1 MAKNKENIV
10 TTDVPRMVSS
20 HNVHLD
26 EDYAVWM
33 ADLKTRYRKAQV
45 RAAIKVNAEQLL
57 FNWQLGR
64 DLVQKKAEER
74 WGAGVVEQVSM
85 DLKAEFPPAT
95 GFSARNLWDMK
106 MWYLFYAN
114 KIQST
119 KLRQAVAEM
128 HPADNVRARDLRQ
141 IAGELTDEQKLQQVV
156 AEFPEVFSYV
166 PWGHHIMIARKSASL
181 EEALFYIRQTI
192 ERGYSRDA
200 LARAIE
206 ADTFHTQGAAL
217 SNYTSTLPS
226 VQGAMMQEMVRSNY
240 DFSFATVKHA
250 TYDETELED
259 ALYANITEMLL
270 ELGNGFAFIGRQ
282 KEILAVGKDRKV
294 DLLFYHIRQRCYVVV
309 ELKARAFEPEFA
321 SKLNFYVNACNDLLK
336 QPEDNPTCGLLICT
350 DYDETE
356 VRWAFEGIQTPLGIA
371 KYDNLRIQELLP
383 TKEQIKERIKR
394 LKAELREAKRIEK
407 TN

>member
-1 MAKNKENIV
+1 MAKKDEIV
-10 TTDVPRMVSS
+10 ATIDRPRMV
-20 HNVHLD
+20 VHHDTRLD
-26 EDYAVWM
+26 EDYALWM
-33 ADLKTRYRKAQV
+33 AELKNRYRRAQL
-45 RAAIKVNAEQLL
+45 RAAVKVNAEQLL

-74 WGAGVVEQVSM
+74 WGTGVVEQVSL
-85 DLKAEFPPAT
+85 DLKAAFPGVSGFSTTNLWSMKKWYSFYSAPENIQFLHQAVGELQTKYLKDPIRYNQIASVDGLEKIQQAVGEFP
-95 GFSARNLWDMK
+95 
-106 MWYLFYAN
+106 
-114 KIQST
+114 
-119 KLRQAVAEM
+119 
-128 HPADNVRARDLRQ
+128 
-141 IAGELTDEQKLQQVV
+141 
-156 AEFPEVFSYV
+156 FPFAFV
-166 PWGHHIMIARKSASL
+166 PWGHHVEIVNKCKDVR
-181 EEALFYIRQTI
+181 EALYYVHRTI
-192 ERGYSRDA
+192 EENLSREA
-200 LARAIE
+200 LLRMIK
-206 ADTFHTQGAAL
+206 ADVFHTQGAAI

-226 VQGAMMQEMVRSNY
+226 IQGAMMQEMVKSNY

-309 ELKARAFEPEFA
+309 ELKAKTFEPEFA

-350 DYDETE
+350 DYNETE
-356 VRWAFEGIQTPLGIA
+356 VRWAFEGIQTPLGVA

-383 TKEQIKERIKR
+383 TKEQIKARIRR
-394 LKAELREAKRIEK
+394 LKAELREAKRLEK
-407 TN
+407 E

>member
-1 MAKNKENIV
+1 MAKKDEIV
-10 TTDVPRMVSS
+10 ATIDRPRMV
-20 HNVHLD
+20 VHHDTRLD
-26 EDYAVWM
+26 EEYALWM
-33 ADLKTRYRKAQV
+33 ADLKNRYRKAQV

-64 DLVQKKAEER
+64 DLVLKKAEER
-74 WGAGVVEQVSM
+74 WGTGVVEQVSL
-85 DLKAEFPPAT
+85 DLKAAFPGVSGFSTTNLWSMKKWYSFYSAPENIQFLHQAVGELQTKYLKDPIRYNQIASVDGLEKIQQAVGEFP
-95 GFSARNLWDMK
+95 
-106 MWYLFYAN
+106 
-114 KIQST
+114 
-119 KLRQAVAEM
+119 
-128 HPADNVRARDLRQ
+128 
-141 IAGELTDEQKLQQVV
+141 
-156 AEFPEVFSYV
+156 FPFAFV
-166 PWGHHIMIARKSASL
+166 PWGHHVEIVNKCKDVR
-181 EEALFYIRQTI
+181 EALYYVRRTI
-192 ERGYSRDA
+192 EENLSREA
-200 LARAIE
+200 LLRMIK
-206 ADTFHTQGAAL
+206 ADVFHTQGAAI

-226 VQGAMMQEMVRSNY
+226 IQGAMMQEMVKSNY
-240 DFSFATVKHA
+240 DFSFATVKHT

-309 ELKARAFEPEFA
+309 ELKVKAFEPEFA

-356 VRWAFEGIQTPLGIA
+356 VRWAFEGIQTPLGVA

-383 TKEQIKERIKR
+383 TKEQIKARIRR
-394 LKAELREAKRIEK
+394 LKAELREAKRLEK
-407 TN
+407 E

>member
-1 MAKNKENIV
+1 MATKNEIV
-10 TTDVPRMVSS
+10 TALGTPRMVDS
-20 HNVHLD
+20 HNIQLD
-26 EDYAVWM
+26 EEYALWM
-33 ADLKTRYRKAQV
+33 ADLKNRYRKAQV

-74 WGAGVVEQVSM
+74 WGAGVVEQVSL
-85 DLKAEFPPAT
+85 DLKAEFPGVS
-95 GFSARNLWDMK
+95 GFSTTNLWSMK
-106 MWYLFYAN
+106 KWYSFYSSPEN
-114 KIQST
+114 IQI
-119 KLRQAVAEM
+119 LHQAVAEFEVAYETN
-128 HPADNVRARDLRQ
+128 PIRYQQ
-141 IAGELTDEQKLQQVV
+141 IADVERVKKLHQAGVEIPLQF
-156 AEFPEVFSYV
+156 AMV
-166 PWGHHIMIARKSASL
+166 PWRHHVEIVNKCKDVR
-181 EEALFYIRQTI
+181 EALYYIRRTI
-192 ERGYSRDA
+192 EENLSREA
-200 LARAIE
+200 LLRFIK
-206 ADTFHTQGAAL
+206 ADTFHTQGAAI
-217 SNYTSTLPS
+217 SNYESTLPS
-226 VQGAMMQEMVRSNY
+226 VQGAMMQEMVKSNY
-240 DFSFATVKHA
+240 NFSFATVKHA
-250 TYDETELED
+250 TYDEAELED

-309 ELKARAFEPEFA
+309 ELKAKAFEPEFA

-356 VRWAFEGIQTPLGIA
+356 VRWAFEGIQTPLGVA

-394 LKAELREAKRIEK
+394 LKAELREAKRLEK
-407 TN
+407 K